1 MRELRDA
8 WPVPAERPPL
18 SLWAALIHA
27 ESAGHPAAVS
37 PQGAV
42 GLGQVMPSDF
52 AGYTTRLRAMFRGR
66 PTTAALLDPRT
77 NLRWSLRILIAQGF
91 RRCGSWDAALMA
103 YFTGRCHAPQ
113 ARDATGTTGAH
124 YVALIT
130 RRRALYRDLDPP
142 ASPEAPLSDVEG
154 PLLSA
159 PERALGESKD
169 EGPAQ
174 PAPTEGAHQGRATA
188 HPQKIMHAPQDTARL
203 DALDRRLSTVEDR
216 LRRIA
221 EAAAG

>member
-27 ESAGHPAAVS
+27 ESAGNPAAVS

-130 RRRALYRDLDPP
+130 RRRALYRDFDPP
-142 ASPEAPLSDVEG
+142 ASPE

-159 PERALGESKD
+159 PERASGESKD
-169 EGPAQ
+169 EAPEPVDGSVRPSPAD
-174 PAPTEGAHQGRATA
+174 GRF
-188 HPQKIMHAPQDTARL
+188 

-221 EAAAG
+221 EVAAG